1 MMKLI
6 TELNEDVKMLSEAAP
21 EGGPKKY
28 FIEGIFMQSEVKNK
42 NGRIYPREVMMNE
55 VNRYIREYV
64 DKKRAYGELNHPPG
78 PQINMERA
86 SHMIT
91 ELRIEGN
98 DVYGRAKIIAGNPC
112 GRVVAN
118 IIEEGGSFGVSSR
131 ALGSLRESNGA
142 QIVQNDFYLATPAD
156 IVTDPS
162 APNAFVNGIMEGR
175 EWVYEGGILVE
186 RVVDLIKQDIKKTP
200 AIRLDEV
207 IIASFQRY
215 IDVVSKGAK

>member
-6 TELNEDVKMLSEAAP
+6 TELNEEVKMLTEQTEAG
-21 EGGPKKY
+21 EQKY
-28 FIEGIFMQSEVKNK
+28 FIEGIFMQSEIKNK

-55 VNRYIREYV
+55 VNRYIKEYV
-64 DKKRAYGELNHPPG
+64 EKNRAYGELNHPPG
-78 PQINMERA
+78 PQINMERV

-98 DVYGRAKIIAGNPC
+98 DVYGKAKIITGNPC
-112 GRVVAN
+112 GNIVKN
-118 IIEEGGSFGVSSR
+118 IIKEGGSFGVSSR

-142 QIVQNDFYLATPAD
+142 HIVQGDFYLATPAD

-162 APNAFVNGIMEGR
+162 APSAFVRGIMEGR
-175 EWVYEGGILVE
+175 EWVYEGGLLVE
-186 RVVDLIKQDIKKTP
+186 RTVEDIKKEIIKTP

-207 IIASFQRY
+207 IIESFQRY
-215 IDVVSKGAK
+215 VDAMMKGNK